1 MHLVGEADVVALG
14 RVFTP
19 EMGWFPA
26 RFSVALGVGKRLKMA
41 PSELL
46 NHARMLIQGP
56 LFWG

>member
-14 RVFTP
+14 RVFTT

-46 NHARMLIQGP
+46 NHARMLI
-56 LFWG
+56 